1 MIRIRQLFDQKSSTY
16 TYLLFDSKSK
26 ESVLI
31 DPVLEQIER
40 DLLLIKRLNLKLIG
54 VLETHVH
61 ADHVTSANEIRN
73 RLGVK
78 IYSGSR
84 SDMDCADILL
94 DDGDRVKIGNKYIIA
109 IHTPGHTAGC
119 ITYYIDSKLF
129 TGDTLFIG
137 GTGRTDFQG
146 GSAEN
151 TYDSCRNKLFTYPD
165 ETLIY
170 PAHNYKGLTLSTV
183 GEEKKWNSNV
193 GDSVT
198 KEEFLENEK
207 NKDRP
212 FPHQFS
218 IAVPSNI
225 DCGKISDKLE
235 K

>member
-1 MIRIRQLFDQKSSTY
+1 MIKTRQLFDQDTWTF
-16 TYLLFDSKSK
+16 TYLLFDDSSK
-26 ESVLI
+26 ECVLI
-31 DPVLEQIER
+31 DPVIEQIKR
-40 DLLLIKRLNLKLIG
+40 DLLLIDRLELTLVG

-61 ADHVTSANEIRN
+61 ADHVTAAKEIKAKI
-73 RLGVK
+73 GVK
-78 IYSGSR
+78 IYYGSKSGV
-84 SDMDCADILL
+84 DCADVLL
-94 DDGDRVKIGNKYIIA
+94 DDGDYVKIGKEFIIA

-119 ITYYIDSKLF
+119 TTYFVDNKLF

-146 GSAEN
+146 GSADN
-151 TYDSCRNKLFTYPD
+151 TYDSCRNKLFIYPD
-165 ETLIY
+165 DTLIY
-170 PAHNYKGLTLSTV
+170 PAHNYKGLTLSTI
-183 GEEKKWNSNV
+183 GEERKWNPNV
-193 GDSVT
+193 GDTVT

-212 FPHQFS
+212 FPHQFN